1 MAHTK
6 VTRAYSA
13 NTGTANTFS
22 YSGSFDVFKG
32 SEVKVELDNTVLTY
46 TASTINESASPRE
59 YSVDTSAKTIHIGGA
74 DLASGSIEIYPN
86 TDMGSPTARATY
98 SAGSSVTASDLNAN
112 QTQVLRK
119 LMEYDA
125 AGNVTNADIDDDTI
139 KEVKLDI
146 DNAPTD
152 TYILTADST
161 TGGGMKWVAPS
172 SQAVMNI
179 TANNSNNETVYPVFV
194 DGATGDQGL
203 ESDTGLSYNP
213 STGKL
218 TSTEFVGDIDAVDG
232 DFDGTLEADAI
243 TVAGVALNTVIAG
256 VTVTNATNATNSSHV
271 LVTDNESTNENNL
284 ITFVENA
291 TDSTGNVGLEMDGDL
306 TYNPS
311 TGTVTSTAFAGNLT
325 GNVTGNASGT
335 AATVTGATQSN
346 ITALGTLTG
355 LTVAGDVVLDNGTN
369 AGKDLT
375 WDESDDALEFSDNV
389 KANFGASND
398 LSIYHDASNSYIDDA
413 GTGALRIRG
422 SAVEIKK
429 QAADETCAVFTADGS
444 VDLYYDNVKE
454 IATKSGGVKLFG
466 HSEAV
471 VEALTSASTV
481 TINFG
486 LANHFSCTLGHN
498 ITFDNPSTESIGQS
512 GSITLTQP
520 GSGGPYTASWGTQY
534 LWAGGTAPTLSTT
547 ANYVDRIDYVVVAAD
562 KIHCVASLA
571 MD

>member
-46 TASTINESASPRE
+46 TSSTINESASPRE

-74 DLASGSIEIYPN
+74 DLSSGSVEIYPN
-86 TDMGSPTARATY
+86 TDMGSPTARSTY

-119 LMEYDA
+119 LMELDS
-125 AGNVTNADIDDDTI
+125 AGNVTNSDIDDDTI

-218 TSTEFVGDIDAVDG
+218 TSTEFVGNIDAVDG

-243 TVAGVALNTVIAG
+243 TVGGTALNTVIAG
-256 VTVTNATNATNSSHV
+256 VTVTNATNAAHV
-271 LVTDNESTNENNL
+271 SVADNESTNENNL
-284 ITFVENA
+284 VPFIEDA
-291 TDSTGNVGLEMDGDL
+291 SATGNVGLESDGDFH
-306 TYNPS
+306 YNPS
-311 TGTVTSTAFAGNLT
+311 TGTVTATAFTGNLT

-346 ITALGTLTG
+346 VTALGTLTG

-369 AGKDLT
+369 TGKDIT

-444 VDLYYDNVKE
+444 VDLYYDNTKE
-454 IATKSGGVKLFG
+454 FATKSAGVKLFG

-471 VEALTSASTV
+471 QNALGNVNS
-481 TINFG
+481 NP
-486 LANHFSCTLGHN
+486 
-498 ITFDNPSTESIGQS
+498 TFDFTVANYITMTLTGNVTVQNPTTESIGQS
-512 GSITLTQP
+512 GSIIITQDGT
-520 GSGGPYTASWGTQY
+520 GSRTCAWQSQFKWV
-534 LWAGGTAPTLSTT
+534 GGTAPTLTTT
-547 ANYVDRIDYVVVAAD
+547 ASAVDRIDYVVTAAD
-562 KIHCVASLA
+562 TIQCVASL
-571 MD
+571 DVK

>member
-46 TASTINESASPRE
+46 TSSTINDSASPRE

-74 DLASGSIEIYPN
+74 DLASGSVEIYPN

-112 QTQVLRK
+112 QTQILRK
-119 LMEYDA
+119 LMELDS
-125 AGNVTNADIDDDTI
+125 AGNVTNSDIDDDTI

-146 DNAPTD
+146 ENAPTND
-152 TYILTADST
+152 YILAADST
-161 TGGGMKWVAPS
+161 TGGGMKWVAPTA
-172 SQAVMNI
+172 QAESNI

-194 DGATGDQGL
+194 DGATGSQGL
-203 ESDTGLSYNP
+203 ESDTGLNYNP

-218 TSTEFVGDIDAVDG
+218 TSTEFVGNIDAVDG

-243 TVAGVALNTVIAG
+243 TVNGTALNTVIAG

-311 TGTVTSTAFAGNLT
+311 TGTVTATAFAGNLT

-346 ITALGTLTG
+346 VTALGTLTG

-454 IATKSGGVKLFG
+454 FETKSGGVKLNG
-466 HSEAV
+466 HSEAAQN
-471 VEALTSASTV
+471 ALGNVNSDPTFNFTV
-481 TINFG
+481 
-486 LANHFSCTLGHN
+486 ANYITMTLTGN
-498 ITFDNPSTESIGQS
+498 VTVQNPTTESVGQS
-512 GSITLTQP
+512 GSIIITQDGT
-520 GSGGPYTASWGTQY
+520 GSRTCAWQSQFKWV
-534 LWAGGTAPTLSTT
+534 GGTAPTLSTA
-547 ANYVDRIDYVVVAAD
+547 ANSVDRIDYVVTAAD
-562 KIHCVASLA
+562 TIQCVASL
-571 MD
+571 DVK